1 MIFKLPDLCYN
12 SSVLGDWRTLDV
24 ADGCWCWLVPL
35 QDLAGDHNLSVTG
48 VYEFNNYIPWYI
60 QEMEKI
66 VADTYRKTR
75 GKSLQVFVVKK
86 K

>member
-1 MIFKLPDLCYN
+1 MI
-12 SSVLGDWRTLDV
+12 S
-24 ADGCWCWLVPL
+24 

-48 VYEFNNYIPWYI
+48 VYEFNNYIPKDI

-75 GKSLQVFVVKK
+75 GKYLHIFVVKK
-86 K
+86 E